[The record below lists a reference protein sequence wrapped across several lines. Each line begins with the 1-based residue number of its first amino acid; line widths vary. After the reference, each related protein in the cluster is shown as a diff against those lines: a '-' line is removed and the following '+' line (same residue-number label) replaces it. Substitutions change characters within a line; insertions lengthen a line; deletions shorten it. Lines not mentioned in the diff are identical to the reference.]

1 MYLTP
6 VSSTEERWWLYL
18 EWMSSQFYSSYYWN
32 WWCCHYQVLT
42 LEQYVVKIAVIAC
55 KNQVKVLLQREL
67 LWVKPEEYNMA
78 L

>member
-1 MYLTP
+1 M
-6 VSSTEERWWLYL
+6 
-18 EWMSSQFYSSYYWN
+18 
-32 WWCCHYQVLT
+32 
-42 LEQYVVKIAVIAC
+42 VKIAVIAC